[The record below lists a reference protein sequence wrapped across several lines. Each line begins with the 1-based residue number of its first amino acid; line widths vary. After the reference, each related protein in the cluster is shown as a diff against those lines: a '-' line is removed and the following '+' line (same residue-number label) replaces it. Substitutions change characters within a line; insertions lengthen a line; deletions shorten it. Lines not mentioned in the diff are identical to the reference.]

1 MPTNASPDADP
12 LPSTANATTH
22 NGPRNGQTAEGDFP
36 PEESNIWTT
45 KEMRVLKKHVQPY
58 KDTSKSSKADYIQN
72 TVIPELQATW
82 DHRYSRR
89 ARKEDKQLHK
99 EWKVKKHRI
108 FNWFR
113 NHASNRIG
121 VKLEGLNSRITFQT
135 VFREEKSAEIDSEV
149 ALLSGNAARRSKDWM
164 KFYQQG
170 RKQVEARLTQ
180 EERDR
185 FMEILEEWNKKGV
198 SKSMKAKT
206 AARQGRKILRQM
218 EKLKWQ
224 RMGMR
229 SITFEG
235 HYDIE
240 GKIEYSMTQT
250 SDLALDD
257 VRIPSFGQLFPS
269 ELAAFRR
276 AFVQY
281 LVHISEIEKGVANP
295 ALPDASFHEK
305 SLKFSS
311 NGFPIVPSPI
321 YGSTGREVAYAQK
334 SIIRIYM
341 NKVYALAKDRPGSS
355 VPWDALERR
364 SAEMIDPEYWPSS
377 IPVTDP
383 SRLRLESTSAI
394 LKLWRDRQAQ
404 GDIPFKFSKVFGNGY
419 DIMEPLYPSN
429 LFDGL
434 EAHPI
439 PPPPAAITKRRLRQ
453 KAIRLQTQSSSD
465 SESSNLSEFDNGR
478 GSPASAM
485 PRTTAR
491 FEVTPETDE
500 TPTDAPSRS
509 SEPPSLPS
517 RSSPTIVNPSSSPT
531 PEVEEAPPKPA
542 RKIMPRKR
550 TKPYVGTAE
559 MDGPDEESSVP
570 PPVKPKPTRR
580 IQPRKRTKPY
590 SDPLDT
596 VEEDGVQ
603 TGTTQDTDN
612 TRAGRDVT
620 CDAFVETVTSPD
632 TDETRARRNV
642 TSDALAL
649 QEASLLAVA
658 GKRQRKKT
666 LKA

>member
-36 PEESNIWTT
+36 PEELNIWTT
-45 KEMRVLKKHVQPY
+45 KEMHVLKKHVQPY

-99 EWKVKKHRI
+99 EWKVKKH
-108 FNWFR
+108 
-113 NHASNRIG
+113 
-121 VKLEGLNSRITFQT
+121 T
-135 VFREEKSAEIDSEV
+135 VFCEEKSAEIDSKV
-149 ALLSGNAARRSKDWM
+149 ALLSGNAARGSKDWM

-180 EERDR
+180 EEWDR

-198 SKSMKAKT
+198 SKSIKAKT
-206 AARQGRKILRQM
+206 AARQGRKILQQM

-240 GKIEYSMTQT
+240 GKIKYSITQT
-250 SDLALDD
+250 SDLSLDD

-269 ELAAFRR
+269 KLNAFHK

-281 LVHISEIEKGVANP
+281 LIHISEIEKGVSNL
-295 ALPDASFHEK
+295 ALPEALFHEK

-311 NGFPIVPSPI
+311 NGFPIIPSPI

-355 VPWDALERR
+355 VPWDALERVL
-364 SAEMIDPEYWPSS
+364 AKFNP
-377 IPVTDP
+377 
-383 SRLRLESTSAI
+383 
-394 LKLWRDRQAQ
+394 RDGSEPAPPGVNFYNSQAME
-404 GDIPFKFSKVFGNGY
+404 GPYN
-419 DIMEPLYPSN
+419 IMEPLYPSN
-429 LFDGL
+429 LFDRL

-439 PPPPAAITKRRLRQ
+439 PIPPPPIAITKHRLRQ

-478 GSPASAM
+478 GSLASTM

-491 FEVTPETDE
+491 FVTPETDE

-509 SEPPSLPS
+509 SKPPSLPS

-531 PEVEEAPPKPA
+531 PEVEEAPSKPA

-559 MDGPDEESSVP
+559 MDGPNEESSEP
-570 PPVKPKPTRR
+570 PQLSQNQLEEFNLGKELSPTQ
-580 IQPRKRTKPY
+580 IH
-590 SDPLDT
+590 L
-596 VEEDGVQ
+596 
-603 TGTTQDTDN
+603 TQW
-612 TRAGRDVT
+612 
-620 CDAFVETVTSPD
+620 
-632 TDETRARRNV
+632 
-642 TSDALAL
+642 
-649 QEASLLAVA
+649 
-658 GKRQRKKT
+658 KKMEFR
-666 LKA
+666 